1 MKKRFSFLDVAA
13 VVLELQKKLLN
24 LRLSNIY
31 DINPKTYLLKF
42 ARNEV
47 KEFLIVESGVRFHTT
62 NYSRQKEN
70 TRSIFAMKLR
80 KHIRTRRLTS
90 IKQLGTDRIVDLCF
104 GEDEASYH
112 LILEFY
118 SSGNIILTDN
128 EYKILSLLRTVSVDE
143 KDKNERTRFAV
154 GEIYDISQAKS
165 HAPVTIQDLQKVLR
179 PEEEDSNN
187 NKEKDN
193 NDSSIEISIVSK
205 KQEIQRDQKAPMT
218 KKEKRRLKE
227 MKLKQEQKQKEE
239 EQKKQQNQNKKQKE
253 RNIKNI
259 TLLRCI
265 KEKFSEKY
273 GPALI
278 DHIIKKSNLNPSLK
292 VFTEF
297 DISPESPQMRDLFK
311 AFNEADEIVNSI
323 NNNENKGYIISHRIE
338 SSNKKKDDNENIVNE
353 DNNDNENKE
362 NNNNENVIYDEFH
375 PYLFSQFENRVNDV
389 ITFPTFNEAVD
400 EYYSKLEA
408 QQMELKKKNTENA
421 AQKKLDNVR
430 RVQED
435 RIKGLE
441 EACERS
447 VEMAQAI
454 EANQDYVDQL
464 IQLIRSFIASGM
476 DWVDLD
482 NMLAEERK
490 RNNPVALAIK
500 ELKLING
507 MVSVELLTPESLYNM
522 DDDSD
527 DDSDEDSDEDN
538 DESEEDEDEDES
550 KKSKKS
556 RKDNNK
562 KKTIV
567 VDIDI
572 YSSAYAN
579 ARRYYDMKRSASAK
593 QEKTIQAAEKA
604 LKSAEKKIAKEM
616 NISKM
621 PIAPSIVKVRK
632 PYWFEK
638 FHWFISSE
646 NYLVLAGRDALQ
658 NEQLVRKYLRKGDI
672 YIHADIHGAS
682 TVIVK
687 NTNPMGETKAT
698 IASGECPIPPTTLL
712 QAATMA
718 VCYSKAWDSKV
729 VTSAYWVYDHQVS
742 KTAPSGEYLTTGSFM
757 IRGKKNWLPVVQLVY
772 GFGFLFRIEDSN
784 IPRHYWERRPWG
796 RDIDETDEAISKKIA
811 LKREKQREALLSL
824 NQVED
829 VDDNDQE
836 NLENENE
843 IDNNESKDIKQKE
856 KENENENENED
867 ENEDENEESISDKV
881 EEEDDQENKDSN
893 EVDNEKKDYE
903 EEEDS
908 ESKIENE
915 KEEEDDDGEEG
926 EEGEEE
932 LDNDDDDDDD
942 EDFEFPDTQIEAPQ
956 LLTTQKQKDEKMMQ
970 DMKERYNL
978 NEIEHEE
985 DVTETNESLQSS
997 GRKHISANER
1007 RQLRRKKRQEKK
1019 MNKLLEASEEG
1030 TTGTSTPNDS
1040 TNEFASDGNEDK
1052 RKKKGKKKGNNNN
1065 NNTKNSSALN
1075 KLMSNDSTVA
1085 NILQSNVRGKKGK
1098 IKKLKEKYLDQD
1110 EEERLIRMA
1119 LTGAISKKETKKN
1132 KKGNKKDNKQNQK
1145 ALAFMSSANN
1155 SSNNVNNKSKNEN
1168 NNNNNN
1174 NKNKSNLKSPITA
1187 QQEKEEIQQL
1197 LKDENI
1203 PILEE
1208 EQLESLMML
1217 DELTGQPDAKD
1228 ELLYAIP
1235 VCAPWS
1241 CLQKYK
1247 YRVKLLPGS
1256 VKKGKLVR
1264 SITSNFV
1271 QMPKA
1276 LDREKEL
1283 LMSVHE
1289 NEMIGVIGLSK
1300 CEMVNENSSIGSTKK
1315 KNKRSK

>member
-1 MKKRFSFLDVAA
+1 ML
-13 VVLELQKKLLN
+13 LQLFWNCKKKLLN

-550 KKSKKS
+550 KK
-556 RKDNNK
+556 
-562 KKTIV
+562 I
-567 VDIDI
+567 
-572 YSSAYAN
+572 
-579 ARRYYDMKRSASAK
+579 
-593 QEKTIQAAEKA
+593 
-604 LKSAEKKIAKEM
+604 KE
-616 NISKM
+616 I
-621 PIAPSIVKVRK
+621 
-632 PYWFEK
+632 
-638 FHWFISSE
+638 
-646 NYLVLAGRDALQ
+646 
-658 NEQLVRKYLRKGDI
+658 
-672 YIHADIHGAS
+672 
-682 TVIVK
+682 
-687 NTNPMGETKAT
+687 
-698 IASGECPIPPTTLL
+698 
-712 QAATMA
+712 
-718 VCYSKAWDSKV
+718 
-729 VTSAYWVYDHQVS
+729 
-742 KTAPSGEYLTTGSFM
+742 
-757 IRGKKNWLPVVQLVY
+757 
-772 GFGFLFRIEDSN
+772 
-784 IPRHYWERRPWG
+784 
-796 RDIDETDEAISKKIA
+796 
-811 LKREKQREALLSL
+811 
-824 NQVED
+824 
-829 VDDNDQE
+829 
-836 NLENENE
+836 
-843 IDNNESKDIKQKE
+843 
-856 KENENENENED
+856 
-867 ENEDENEESISDKV
+867 
-881 EEEDDQENKDSN
+881 
-893 EVDNEKKDYE
+893 
-903 EEEDS
+903 
-908 ESKIENE
+908 
-915 KEEEDDDGEEG
+915 
-926 EEGEEE
+926 
-932 LDNDDDDDDD
+932 
-942 EDFEFPDTQIEAPQ
+942 
-956 LLTTQKQKDEKMMQ
+956 
-970 DMKERYNL
+970 
-978 NEIEHEE
+978 
-985 DVTETNESLQSS
+985 
-997 GRKHISANER
+997 
-1007 RQLRRKKRQEKK
+1007 
-1019 MNKLLEASEEG
+1019 
-1030 TTGTSTPNDS
+1030 
-1040 TNEFASDGNEDK
+1040 
-1052 RKKKGKKKGNNNN
+1052 
-1065 NNTKNSSALN
+1065 
-1075 KLMSNDSTVA
+1075 
-1085 NILQSNVRGKKGK
+1085 
-1098 IKKLKEKYLDQD
+1098 
-1110 EEERLIRMA
+1110 
-1119 LTGAISKKETKKN
+1119 
-1132 KKGNKKDNKQNQK
+1132 
-1145 ALAFMSSANN
+1145 
-1155 SSNNVNNKSKNEN
+1155 
-1168 NNNNNN
+1168 
-1174 NKNKSNLKSPITA
+1174 
-1187 QQEKEEIQQL
+1187 
-1197 LKDENI
+1197 
-1203 PILEE
+1203 
-1208 EQLESLMML
+1208 
-1217 DELTGQPDAKD
+1217 
-1228 ELLYAIP
+1228 
-1235 VCAPWS
+1235 
-1241 CLQKYK
+1241 
-1247 YRVKLLPGS
+1247 
-1256 VKKGKLVR
+1256 
-1264 SITSNFV
+1264 
-1271 QMPKA
+1271 
-1276 LDREKEL
+1276 
-1283 LMSVHE
+1283 
-1289 NEMIGVIGLSK
+1289 
-1300 CEMVNENSSIGSTKK
+1300 
-1315 KNKRSK
+1315 

>member
-13 VVLELQKKLLN
+13 IVLELQKKLLN

-42 ARNEV
+42 ARNEI

-118 SSGNIILTDN
+118 SSGNVILTDN
-128 EYKILSLLRTVSVDE
+128 EYRILSLLRTVSVDE
-143 KDKNERTRFAV
+143 KDTNEKTRFAV
-154 GEIYDISQAKS
+154 GEIYDVTQAKS
-165 HAPVTIQDLQKVLR
+165 YAPVTLEDLQKALR
-179 PEEEDSNN
+179 PEEESNEDD
-187 NKEKDN
+187 KEKEKN
-193 NDSSIEISIVSK
+193 ESSIEISITK
-205 KQEIQRDQKAPMT
+205 KPEIQRDQKAPMT

-227 MKLKQEQKQKEE
+227 MKLKQAQKEKEE
-239 EQKKQQNQNKKQKE
+239 EQKKQQTQNKKQKE
-253 RNIKNI
+253 RNVKNI

-297 DISPESPQMRDLFK
+297 DISPASPQMHSLLK

-323 NNNENKGYIISHRIE
+323 NNNQNKGYIISHKLDQVKNNCIV
-338 SSNKKKDDNENIVNE
+338 KKDEKKNE
-353 DNNDNENKE
+353 ENKE
-362 NNNNENVIYDEFH
+362 NENGNESENEKTDNIIYDEFH
-375 PYLFSQFENRVNDV
+375 PYLFKQFEDRADDV
-389 ITFPTFNEAVD
+389 IIFPSFNEAVD
-400 EYYSKLEA
+400 EYYSKMEA
-408 QQMELKKKNTENA
+408 QQMELKKKNTENV
-421 AQKKLDNVR
+421 AQRKLDNVR
-430 RVQED
+430 KVQED
-435 RIKGLE
+435 RIKSLE
-441 EACERS
+441 EASEKS

-464 IQLIRSFIASGM
+464 IQLIRSFLASGM
-476 DWVDLD
+476 DWIDLD

-490 RNNPVALAIK
+490 KNNPVAISIK

-507 MVSVELLTPESLYNM
+507 MVSVELLRPEALYN
-522 DDDSD
+522 DYSD
-527 DDSDEDSDEDN
+527 DESDESDN
-538 DESEEDEDEDES
+538 NESNEES
-550 KKSKKS
+550 KKFNKKN
-556 RKDNNK
+556 D

-579 ARRYYDMKRSASAK
+579 ARRYYDMKRSAAAK

-616 NISKM
+616 NITKM
-621 PIAPSIVKVRK
+621 PVAPSIVKVRK

-672 YIHADIHGAS
+672 YIHAEVHGAS

-687 NTNPMGETKAT
+687 NTNPMGEVKAA

-718 VCYSKAWDSKV
+718 VCYSKAWDSKII
-729 VTSAYWVYDHQVS
+729 TNAYWVYDHQVS

-757 IRGKKNWLPVVQLVY
+757 IRGKKNMLPIVQLVY
-772 GFGFLFRIEDSN
+772 GFGFLFRVEDSN

-796 RDIDETDEAISKKIA
+796 RDANETDEAISKKIA
-811 LKREKQREALLSL
+811 LKREKQRKALLSIH
-824 NQVED
+824 QVED
-829 VDDNDQE
+829 VDDQDEDEE
-836 NLENENE
+836 N
-843 IDNNESKDIKQKE
+843 E
-856 KENENENENED
+856 KENHEDDIKSFNSNELKEER
-867 ENEDENEESISDKV
+867 NEE
-881 EEEDDQENKDSN
+881 EEEEEEEN
-893 EVDNEKKDYE
+893 EVDKDADNDKEKLDSSDDKDNKDNTNENSGE
-903 EEEDS
+903 ES
-908 ESKIENE
+908 EENE
-915 KEEEDDDGEEG
+915 GGEEEDDDEM
-926 EEGEEE
+926 
-932 LDNDDDDDDD
+932 DDD

-956 LLTTQKQKDEKMMQ
+956 LLATQKQKDNQLMENIKQ
-970 DMKERYNL
+970 KYNIH
-978 NEIEHEE
+978 EIENEE
-985 DVTETNESLQSS
+985 EAFESNESLQSS
-997 GRKHISANER
+997 GRKHISATER

-1019 MNKLLEASEEG
+1019 MNKLNEIGESN
-1030 TTGTSTPNDS
+1030 TSTPNDS
-1040 TNEFASDGNEDK
+1040 TNEFASDSNEGK
-1052 RKKKGKKKGNNNN
+1052 RKKKGKNRNNNN
-1065 NNTKNSSALN
+1065 SNNNVLN
-1075 KLMSNDSTVA
+1075 KLMTNDSTVA

-1110 EEERLIRMA
+1110 EEERQIRMA
-1119 LTGAISKKETKKN
+1119 LTGAINKKELKKN
-1132 KKGNKKDNKQNQK
+1132 KKGKKDNQNQK
-1145 ALAFMSSANN
+1145 ALSFMSSANN
-1155 SSNNVNNKSKNEN
+1155 SKISNTTNKNGSNFDKNSSKNQ
-1168 NNNNNN
+1168 
-1174 NKNKSNLKSPITA
+1174 KSILNA
-1187 QQEKEEIQQL
+1187 QKEKEEIQQI

-1208 EQLESLMML
+1208 EQLESLLML
-1217 DELTGQPDAKD
+1217 DELTGQPTAED

-1256 VKKGKLVR
+1256 GKKGKLVR
-1264 SITSNFV
+1264 SITSNFI
-1271 QMPKA
+1271 QMPEA
-1276 LDREKEL
+1276 TDREKEL
-1283 LMSVHE
+1283 LISVHE
-1289 NEMIGVIGLSK
+1289 NEMIGSIGLSK
-1300 CEMVNENSSIGSTKK
+1300 CEMVNENSSIGSTKR